1 MKITVLDGHTLNPGD
16 LSWDKLSDL
25 GNLTVYDR
33 TEEKDILKRAS
44 NSEIILTNKT
54 PLFTD
59 AIKQLPDLKYI
70 GVLATGYNIVDVETA
85 KKHGIIVTNVPAYST
100 RSVAQMTFAHILN
113 LAQRTACHSA
123 SVKAGDWS
131 RSEHFCYWKHPLL
144 ELSGMTLGI
153 LGFGQIGQAVFELA
167 KAFGMKTIASSRSPK
182 KEFGDVDFVDINSL
196 FKNSDILTLHCP
208 LTHETEKIVN
218 KKRIALMKKSA
229 FIINTA
235 RGQLIDEKALAEA
248 LNNGTIAGAGL
259 DVLSSE
265 PPEENNPLLSAK
277 NCFITPH
284 IAWAS
289 KASRQRLMDTAI
301 ENVEAFIKGSPQ
313 NKVN

>member
-16 LSWDKLSDL
+16 LSWDKLSEL

-33 TEEKDILKRAS
+33 TKEKDILKRAS
-44 NSEIILTNKT
+44 NSKIILTNKT
-54 PLFTD
+54 PLFANT
-59 AIKQLPDLKYI
+59 IKQLPDLKYI
-70 GVLATGYNIVDVETA
+70 GVLATGYNVVDADTA
-85 KKHGIIVTNVPAYST
+85 KKQGIIVTNVPAYST

-131 RSEHFCYWKHPLL
+131 RSEDFCYWKHPLL

-153 LGFGQIGQAVFELA
+153 FGFGQIGQAVFKLA
-167 KAFGMKTIASSRSPK
+167 KAFGMKIIASSRTT
-182 KEFGDVDFVDINSL
+182 KEGFDDVDFVDIDSL
-196 FKNSDILTLHCP
+196 FKTSDILTLHCP

-218 KKRIALMKKSA
+218 KEKIDLMKKSA
-229 FIINTA
+229 FIVNTA
-235 RGQLIDEKALAEA
+235 RGQLIDEEALANA

-265 PPEENNPLLSAK
+265 PPEKNNPLLSAK

-289 KASRQRLMDTAI
+289 KASRQRLMDTAV
-301 ENVEAFIKGSPQ
+301 ENVKAFIKGSPQ